1 MIDIIETLTRLRD
14 ERRANSIV
22 PDAVPYVDL
31 TNDIMRQLR
40 QELNDLYSNGKI
52 SVQNTLNSKSITLGN
67 YIPVVNE

>member
-14 ERRANSIV
+14 ERRAKSIV

-40 QELNDLYSNGKI
+40 QELNDLYQNGKI
-52 SVQNTLNSKSITLGN
+52 SVRNTLNSKSITLM
-67 YIPVVNE
+67 

>member
-1 MIDIIETLTRLRD
+1 MIDVRETLIRLRD
-14 ERRANSIV
+14 ERRAKSIV

-52 SVQNTLNSKSITLGN
+52 SVQNTLNSKSITLM
-67 YIPVVNE
+67 